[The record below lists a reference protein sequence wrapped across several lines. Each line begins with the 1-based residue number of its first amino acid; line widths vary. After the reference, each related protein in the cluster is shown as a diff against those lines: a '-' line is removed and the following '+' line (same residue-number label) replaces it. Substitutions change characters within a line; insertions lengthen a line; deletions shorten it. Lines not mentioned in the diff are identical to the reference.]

1 VRVPDVLQGGA
12 EGRPPGRGG
21 RVAGALVVA
30 VLAGAAVWQ
39 VVTGPDPRPA
49 PPSMAGH
56 ESPSASVAAPLSPS
70 PTLTAQ
76 VVQVAPATSRPHRTL
91 PWSRL
96 PSGAPLSVDLASGRV
111 VVVDGQARDLGTPA
125 RVVSMD
131 SSRGGPVLLVQATGA
146 VSLEQLRPDGARLVL
161 DDFAGDRRLPRGVA
175 VDPTGRFVAYAVTA
189 VVPGNNGIVVRDLR
203 TGAATVRLRTREPF
217 AVSDWTTAGVV
228 LEVAADPGGP
238 PYLWTPGPSR
248 PRHVVPFAHGSGGPV
263 LLASSPSSPRWLMTR
278 PELGCTDLV
287 IGVSRRPARSF
298 CSVALSGPVAWSP
311 HGDLVAGVGEDG
323 SLLVLDVADGTTRS
337 LRTPRR
343 AVPNQ
348 VAWSGPRTVLA
359 VVTDRSAAR
368 GAVLR
373 CRIGGSCERA
383 ALPAELAG
391 RDVVLAR

>member
-1 VRVPDVLQGGA
+1 MPDVLQGGG
-12 EGRPPGRGG
+12 EGQPPGRGG

-30 VLAGAAVWQ
+30 LLAGAAVWQ
-39 VVTGPDPRPA
+39 VADGSGGGAAPASAQRPDTPA
-49 PPSMAGH
+49 PT
-56 ESPSASVAAPLSPS
+56 VAEPVSPS
-70 PTLTAQ
+70 PTVIAP
-76 VVQVAPATSRPHRTL
+76 VVVVPPATSRPRRTL

-96 PSGAPLSVDLASGRV
+96 PTGAPLSVDLASGPV
-111 VVVDGQARDLGTPA
+111 VVVDGQARDLGTPS

-175 VDPTGRFVAYAVTA
+175 VDPTGRFVAYGVTA

-217 AVSDWTTAGVV
+217 AVSDWTPAGVV
-228 LEVAADPGGP
+228 LDVAADPGGP
-238 PYLWTPGPSR
+238 PYLWTPGPTR
-248 PRHVVPFAHGSGGPV
+248 PRHIVPFAHGSGGPV

-287 IGVSRRPARSF
+287 VGVSRRPARSF

-311 HGDLVAGVGEDG
+311 HGDLVAGVGRDG
-323 SLLVLDVADGTTRS
+323 SLLVLDVADGTTRP
-337 LRTPRR
+337 LGTPRR
-343 AVPNQ
+343 AVPGQ
-348 VAWSGPRTVLA
+348 VAWSGPRTILA
-359 VVTDRSAAR
+359 VVTDRSAAH

-373 CRIGGSCERA
+373 CRVGGSCERA
-383 ALPAELAG
+383 ALPVELAG
-391 RDVVLAR
+391 RDIVLAR